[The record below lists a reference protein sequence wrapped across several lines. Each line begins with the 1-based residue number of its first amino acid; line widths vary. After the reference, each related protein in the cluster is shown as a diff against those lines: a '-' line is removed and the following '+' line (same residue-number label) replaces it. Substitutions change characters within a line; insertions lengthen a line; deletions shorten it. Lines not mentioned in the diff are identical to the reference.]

1 MHIEFLLE
9 EESAKAALDVL
20 LPKLLPP
27 DTTWSCYPHRGKTD
41 LFQRLPGR
49 LKTYARQFAGQPDL
63 RVVILMDADSDC
75 KRRKGELEK
84 IVADA
89 GLLTK
94 TTAAGQPFRIITR
107 LAVQEL
113 EAWFLGDRAA
123 IHAAYPRVRPP
134 HFSGLPHDPDT
145 IADTWETLWR
155 VLQEGK
161 YYLTG
166 KAKVEW
172 AETITP
178 HLEPDRNTSASFQYF
193 RLALSHS
200 VLSR

>member
-9 EESAKAALDVL
+9 EPSAEAALNIL

-27 DTTWSCYPHRGKTD
+27 DATWSCYPHRGKTD

-49 LKTYARQFAGQPDL
+49 LKTYARQFPHQPDL
-63 RVVILMDADSDC
+63 RVVILMDADTDC
-75 KRRKGELEK
+75 RRRKAELEK
-84 IVADA
+84 VVADV

-94 TTAAGQPFRIITR
+94 TTAVGQPFRIITR

-113 EAWFLGDRAA
+113 EAWFLGDREA
-123 IHAAYPRVRPP
+123 IQTAYPRVRPQ
-134 HFSGLPHDPDT
+134 HFSGLPHDPDA
-145 IADTWETLWR
+145 ISDTWETLWR

-161 YYLTG
+161 YYLAG

-172 AETITP
+172 AETISP
-178 HLEPDRNTSASFQYF
+178 HLDPERNQSASFQYF
-193 RLALSHS
+193 RQGLGHL
-200 VLSR
+200 

>member
-9 EESAKAALDVL
+9 EPSAEAALNIL

-27 DTTWSCYPHRGKTD
+27 DATWSCYPHRGKTD

-49 LKTYARQFAGQPDL
+49 LKTYARQFPHQLDL
-63 RVVILMDADSDC
+63 RVVILMDADTDC
-75 KRRKGELEK
+75 RRRKAELEMV
-84 IVADA
+84 VADA

-123 IHAAYPRVRPP
+123 IQTAYPRVRPQ

-161 YYLTG
+161 YYLAG

-172 AETITP
+172 AETIAP
-178 HLEPDRNTSASFQYF
+178 HLNAEQNTSASFQYF
-193 RLALSHS
+193 YQGLAL
-200 VLSR
+200 L

>member
-9 EESAKAALDVL
+9 EPSAEAALNMM

-27 DTTWSCYPHRGKTD
+27 SVTWSCHPHRGKTD

-49 LKTYARQFAGQPDL
+49 LKTYARQFPHQPEL
-63 RVVILMDADSDC
+63 RVVILMDADTDC
-75 KRRKGELEK
+75 RRRKAELEK
-84 IVADA
+84 VVAEE

-94 TTAAGQPFRIITR
+94 ATAAGQSFRIITR

-123 IHAAYPRVRPP
+123 IQAAYPRVRPQ

-145 IADTWETLWR
+145 VADTWETLWR
-155 VLQEGK
+155 VLQQGK
-161 YYLTG
+161 YYPTG

-172 AETITP
+172 AETIAP
-178 HLEPDRNTSASFQYF
+178 HLEPEQNTSASFQYF
-193 RLALSHS
+193 RRGLGML
-200 VLSR
+200 

>member
-9 EESAKAALDVL
+9 EESAKAALDIL

-27 DTTWSCYPHRGKTD
+27 GATWACFPHRGKTD

-49 LKTYARQFAGQPDL
+49 LKTYARQLPHQPDL
-63 RVVILMDADSDC
+63 RVVILMDADTDC
-75 KRRKGELEK
+75 RRRKSELEK
-84 IVADA
+84 IVADG

-94 TTAAGQPFRIITR
+94 TTAGPGQPFCILTR

-123 IHAAYPRVRPP
+123 IQAAYPRVRPQ
-134 HFSGLPHDPDT
+134 HFGGLGNDPDA

-155 VLQEGK
+155 VLQQGK
-161 YYLTG
+161 YYLVG

-172 AETITP
+172 AETIAP
-178 HLEPDRNTSASFQYF
+178 HLDPDRNQSPSFQYF
-193 RLALSHS
+193 RQGLTHL
-200 VLSR
+200 

>member
-9 EESAKAALDVL
+9 EQSAEAALNLL
-20 LPKLLPP
+20 LPKLLPAGA
-27 DTTWSCYPHRGKTD
+27 TWYCYPHRGKDD
-41 LFQRLPGR
+41 LLQRLPGR
-49 LKTYARQFAGQPDL
+49 LKTYARQLPHQSDL
-63 RVVILMDADSDC
+63 RVVILMDADTDC
-75 KRRKGELEK
+75 RRAKAELEK
-84 IVADA
+84 VVAEA

-94 TTAAGQPFRIITR
+94 ATAAGRPFRILTR

-123 IHAAYPRVRPP
+123 IQAAYPRVRPQ
-134 HFSGLPHDPDT
+134 HFSGLSQNPDT

-155 VLQEGK
+155 VLREGK
-161 YYLTG
+161 YYLAG

-178 HLEPDRNTSASFQYF
+178 YLDPERNTSHSFQYF
-193 RLALSHS
+193 RQGLAL
-200 VLSR
+200 L

>member
-9 EESAKAALDVL
+9 EPSAEVALNIL
-20 LPKLLPP
+20 LPKLLPS
-27 DTTWSCYPHRGKTD
+27 DATWNCYPHRGKTD

-49 LKTYARQFAGQPDL
+49 LKTYARQLPHQPEL
-63 RVVILMDADSDC
+63 RVVILMDADTDC
-75 KRRKGELEK
+75 RRRKAELEQV
-84 IVADA
+84 VAEA

-94 TTAAGQPFRIITR
+94 TTAAGQPFRILTR

-113 EAWFLGDRAA
+113 EAWFLGDREA
-123 IHAAYPRVRPP
+123 IQAAYPRVRPQ

-155 VLQEGK
+155 VLREGK
-161 YYLTG
+161 YYRAG

-172 AETITP
+172 AETIA
-178 HLEPDRNTSASFQYF
+178 LKMAPDRNTSPSFQYF
-193 RLALSHS
+193 RQGLAQL
-200 VLSR
+200 

>member
-9 EESAKAALDVL
+9 EESAEAALNIL
-20 LPKLLPP
+20 LPKLLPAG
-27 DTTWSCYPHRGKTD
+27 TTWHCYPHRGKTD

-49 LKTYARQFAGQPDL
+49 LKTYARQFLHQPDL
-63 RVVILMDADSDC
+63 RVVVLMDADTDC
-75 KRRKGELEK
+75 HRRKAELEK
-84 IVADA
+84 VVADE

-94 TTAAGQPFRIITR
+94 TTAAGRHFRVLTR

-113 EAWFLGDRAA
+113 EAWFLGDREA
-123 IHAAYPRVRPP
+123 IQAAYPRVRPQ
-134 HFSGLPHDPDT
+134 HFGGLDTNPDA

-155 VLQEGK
+155 VLQEGS
-161 YYLTG
+161 YYKAG

-178 HLEPDRNTSASFQYF
+178 HLEPDRNRSASFQYF
-193 RLALSHS
+193 RQGIVELG
-200 VLSR
+200 

>member
-9 EESAKAALDVL
+9 EESAKAALDIL
-20 LPKLLPP
+20 LPKLLPA
-27 DTTWSCYPHRGKTD
+27 DTTWACFPHRGKTD

-49 LKTYARQFAGQPDL
+49 LKTYARQLPHQPEL
-63 RVVILMDADSDC
+63 RVVILMDADTDC
-75 KRRKGELEK
+75 RRRKAELEK
-84 IVADA
+84 IVADG

-94 TTAAGQPFRIITR
+94 TTAGPGQPFRILTR

-123 IHAAYPRVRPP
+123 IQAAYPRVRPQ
-134 HFSGLPHDPDT
+134 HFGGLSNDPDT

-155 VLQEGK
+155 VLREGK
-161 YYLTG
+161 YYLAG

-172 AETITP
+172 AETIAS
-178 HLEPDRNTSASFQYF
+178 HLDPDRNTSASFQYF
-193 RLALSHS
+193 RQGLAQL
-200 VLSR
+200 

>member
-9 EESAKAALDVL
+9 EPSAEAALNLL
-20 LPKLLPP
+20 LPKLLPH
-27 DTTWSCYPHRGKTD
+27 DATWHCYPHRGKTD

-49 LKTYARQFAGQPDL
+49 LKTYARQFPHQSDL
-63 RVVILMDADSDC
+63 RVVILMDADTDC
-75 KRRKGELEK
+75 RRRKAELEQ

-113 EAWFLGDRAA
+113 EAWFLGDREA
-123 IHAAYPRVRPP
+123 IQAAYPRVRPQ
-134 HFSGLPHDPDT
+134 HFSGLLHDPDT

-155 VLQEGK
+155 VLKEGK
-161 YYLTG
+161 YYLAG

-172 AETITP
+172 AETIAP
-178 HLEPDRNTSASFQYF
+178 HLEPRRNTSASFQYF
-193 RLALSHS
+193 RQGLDHL
-200 VLSR
+200 